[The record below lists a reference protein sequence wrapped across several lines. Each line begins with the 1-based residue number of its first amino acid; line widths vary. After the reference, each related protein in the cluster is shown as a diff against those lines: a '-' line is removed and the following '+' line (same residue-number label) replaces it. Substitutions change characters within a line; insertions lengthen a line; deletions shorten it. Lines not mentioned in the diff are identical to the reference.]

1 MITPEEV
8 TKAVQQMSHN
18 KAHGKDNINI
28 ELTARAPRELH

>member
-28 ELTARAPRELH
+28 ELTECALRELH